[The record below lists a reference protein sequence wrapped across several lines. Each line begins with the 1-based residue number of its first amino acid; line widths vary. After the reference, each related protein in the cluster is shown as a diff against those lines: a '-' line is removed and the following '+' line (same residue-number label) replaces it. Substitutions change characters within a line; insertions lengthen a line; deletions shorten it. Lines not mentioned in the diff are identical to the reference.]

1 MKSMAKVKKSGLVLA
16 VCLILFAASFTVKAA
31 DRELAMQKG
40 KTERISLK
48 AKAGELEFD
57 KDKLSVRQ
65 TNGNRLIV
73 KAKALGQANL
83 TFRSGG
89 RQYRYTIWIT
99 ARQKFSEQKV
109 KGVYADNIIYRK
121 SKVYYDTVH
130 WHPVQGADGYVV
142 YVRQSGKWKQ
152 IKKVYGGN
160 RNYFRYA
167 SKSKRNVYRVKAFQ
181 KGRNRVV
188 FSKANGVFKR
198 LL

>member
-1 MKSMAKVKKSGLVLA
+1 MKSMAKVKKSSLVLA
-16 VCLILFAASFTVKAA
+16 VFLILFAASFTVEAA
-31 DRELAMQKG
+31 YRELAMQKG

-121 SKVYYDTVH
+121 NKVYYDTVH
-130 WHPVQGADGYVV
+130 WHPVPGAYGYVV

>member
-31 DRELAMQKG
+31 DRELAMQEG

-89 RQYRYTIWIT
+89 IQYRYTIWIT

-121 SKVYYDTVH
+121 NKVYYDTVH
-130 WHPVQGADGYVV
+130 WHPVPGADGYVV

>member
-1 MKSMAKVKKSGLVLA
+1 MKLMSKVKKSGLVLA
-16 VCLILFAASFTVKAA
+16 VCLVLFAASFTVKAA

-48 AKAGELEFD
+48 AKAEKVEFD

-65 TNGNRLIV
+65 TRGNRLIV
-73 KAKALGQANL
+73 KAKSLGKANL
-83 TFRSGG
+83 TFRSGS
-89 RQYRYTIWIT
+89 RQYRYTIWVT
-99 ARQKFSEQKV
+99 ARQKFSAQRV
-109 KGVYADNIIYRK
+109 KNVYADNVVYRK
-121 SKVYYDTVH
+121 NKVYYDTVH
-130 WHPVQGADGYVV
+130 WRPVPGADGYEV
-142 YVRQSGKWKQ
+142 YVRQSGKWKR

-181 KGRNRVV
+181 KGRSGFV
-188 FSKANGVFKR
+188 FSKANKTFIR

>member
-121 SKVYYDTVH
+121 NKVYYDTVH
-130 WHPVQGADGYVV
+130 WHPVPGADGYVV

>member
-121 SKVYYDTVH
+121 NKVYYDTVH
-130 WHPVQGADGYVV
+130 WHPVPGADGYVV

-188 FSKANGVFKR
+188 FSKANGGFKR

>member
-1 MKSMAKVKKSGLVLA
+1 MKSMAKVKKSSLVLA
-16 VCLILFAASFTVKAA
+16 VFLILFAASFTVEAA

-57 KDKLSVRQ
+57 KDKLSVHQ

-121 SKVYYDTVH
+121 NKVYYDTVH
-130 WHPVQGADGYVV
+130 WHPVPGADGYVV

>member
-1 MKSMAKVKKSGLVLA
+1 MKSIGKVKKSGLVLA

-48 AKAGELEFD
+48 AKAGEVEFD

-99 ARQKFSEQKV
+99 ARQKFSEQRV

-121 SKVYYDTVH
+121 NKVYYDTVH
-130 WHPVQGADGYVV
+130 WHPVPGADGYVV
-142 YVRQSGKWKQ
+142 YVRQPGKWKQ

-181 KGRNRVV
+181 KGKNGIV